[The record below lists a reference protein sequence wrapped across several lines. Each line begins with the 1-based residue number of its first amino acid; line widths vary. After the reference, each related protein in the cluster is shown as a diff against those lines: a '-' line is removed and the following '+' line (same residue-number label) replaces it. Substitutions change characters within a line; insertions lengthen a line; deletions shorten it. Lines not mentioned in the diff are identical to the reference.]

1 MQDYYNYTTKYQW
14 GGKFITKFLGQGL
27 RNARTLLNDSKIVPR
42 LNGLSRSFEV
52 VDANFS
58 KQLKELSNLIK
69 THRVSTK
76 PTNSPEVVSQL
87 KRIQEYFNHNK
98 NLPEL
103 RSKINKQTFAGR
115 QSNLRGT
122 PLGTSQPTSA
132 TQSAT
137 QSARSPYLNGSNL
150 SYTVP
155 PSPRASKIRNA
166 RNRKAA
172 QQNQAQNQAQG
183 NPSREV
189 ASANP
194 VKGTTLSSRWQQ
206 AKQWM
211 NNHPKT
217 VVGGALFLGSGTGR
231 DILSK
236 VGQLYNARPFTSF
249 SATDQQVVTIN
260 GVDIPITKSSN
271 GKFVPVSAQKDNSSP
286 TPTNA
291 GDDIDALI
299 NNANGETETSD
310 TIQDPSQ
317 ILDQQTIN
325 DLFVDDQDQW
335 Y

>member
-52 VDANFS
+52 IDANFS

-103 RSKINKQTFAGR
+103 RSKINKQTFTKR
-115 QSNLRGT
+115 RSNLRGT
-122 PLGTSQPTSA
+122 PLGTSQST
-132 TQSAT
+132 SAT
-137 QSARSPYLNGSNL
+137 QSARSSYLNGSNL

-166 RNRKAA
+166 RNRKAT

-183 NPSREV
+183 NPSKEV

-194 VKGTTLSSRWQQ
+194 VPGTTLSSRWQQ

-217 VVGGALFLGSGTGR
+217 VVGGTLFLGSGIGR

-236 VGQLYNARPFTSF
+236 AGQLYNARPFTSS

-271 GKFVPVSAQKDNSSP
+271 GKFVPVSDQKDNSSL

-310 TIQDPSQ
+310 TIQGPSQ